1 MTIEEKAKAYD
12 KAIELA
18 KDSLTYPDMPGFMR
32 VDILFP
38 ELRKEDDSLI
48 ADSIIKSLR
57 SISEGFDI
65 NLSKEINWV
74 KKFKDNDYILWSK
87 KDTEMVRMLIT
98 IFRVN
103 YQNASYVVN
112 LREASKANGSTNIT
126 TPQIIDWLNDLIADS
141 CCNIEEAQEKAI
153 KENVDNVWVE

>member
-32 VDILFP
+32 VDVLFP

-74 KKFKDNDYILWSK
+74 KKFKENGYIFWSE

-103 YQNASYVVN
+103 YQNASYVVS
-112 LREASKANGSTNIT
+112 LRETSKTSSAINIT
-126 TPQIIDWLNDLIADS
+126 TPQIIDWLNDLIGDS
-141 CCNIEEAQEKAI
+141 CYNIEKAQEKAI
-153 KENVDNVWVE
+153 KENVDNDWVE

>member
-12 KAIELA
+12 RAIEMA

-32 VDILFP
+32 VDVLFP

-74 KKFKDNDYILWSK
+74 KKFKENRYILWSE

-112 LREASKANGSTNIT
+112 LREASKASSATNIT
-126 TPQIIDWLNDLIADS
+126 TPQIIYWLNDLIADS

-153 KENVDNVWVE
+153 KENLEKDWKE